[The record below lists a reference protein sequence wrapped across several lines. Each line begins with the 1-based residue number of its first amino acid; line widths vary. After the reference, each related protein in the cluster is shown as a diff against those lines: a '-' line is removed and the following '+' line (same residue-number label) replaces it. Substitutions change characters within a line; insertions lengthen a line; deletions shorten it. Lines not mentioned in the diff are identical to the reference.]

1 MLGQAHGLGGLQMRA
16 AGQDVPLMLGG
27 AFDQHGT
34 ERGGALP
41 PDVQPVGHE
50 KAEAQT
56 HLIIAA
62 AAGVQLF
69 AHIAGQFG
77 EPGLDVHV
85 HVFQFR
91 LPDKAA
97 GLDLGAHP
105 VQAVR
110 QNLRLFRGDHALAA
124 QHAGVSPGSAD
135 ILGVE
140 RPVVG
145 LGIRIA
151 GHGLFGAFGETAS
164 PTLIG
169 FHRAFLIAG
178 SAD

>member
-41 PDVQPVGHE
+41 PDVQPVGYE

-97 GLDLGAHP
+97 
-105 VQAVR
+105 
-110 QNLRLFRGDHALAA
+110 
-124 QHAGVSPGSAD
+124 
-135 ILGVE
+135 
-140 RPVVG
+140 
-145 LGIRIA
+145 
-151 GHGLFGAFGETAS
+151 
-164 PTLIG
+164 
-169 FHRAFLIAG
+169 
-178 SAD
+178 